1 MNLNEIKLNVRCIKS
16 WDEISHDF
24 HLFSCEEIFHR
35 LNFNV
40 GKEDFLKVHCS
51 ICNQVYGFPYLQCLF
66 SVIVFFNM
74 SPHRSQGCQR
84 TLLRIEMTEFIEISR
99 CETRSNKFWKWSG
112 IGNFSAP
119 IQFMGVL
126 DFQMGASLSQLKRK
140 NLWWWFLFWK
150 SFFVQC
156 LFMRTF
162 GGYLFV
168 WGQFCVFLSSGSIT
182 RRGGLVS
189 KWWFSH
195 TSTFKCPPVY
205 FLIF

>member
-1 MNLNEIKLNVRCIKS
+1 MRRDIPWFSFVQLWGNISSTELQCRKRRFFKS
-16 WDEISHDF
+16 TLF
-24 HLFSCEEIFHR
+24 HLQSSLWFSI
-35 LNFNV
+35 
-40 GKEDFLKVHCS
+40 
-51 ICNQVYGFPYLQCLF
+51 LQCLF

-168 WGQFCVFLSSGSIT
+168 WGQFCVFLSSGSNT
-182 RRGGLVS
+182 RQGGQVS